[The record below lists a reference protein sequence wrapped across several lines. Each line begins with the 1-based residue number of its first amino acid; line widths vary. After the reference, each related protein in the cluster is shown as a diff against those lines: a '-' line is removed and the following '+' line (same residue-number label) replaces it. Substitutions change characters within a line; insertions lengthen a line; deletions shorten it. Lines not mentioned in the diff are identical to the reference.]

1 MVKVRVAQYLRRG
14 VEGKRWRWDMSVQ
27 SSIILISC
35 FMFACANGMTQLNS
49 IGFREYPLLG
59 FIEFH

>member
-1 MVKVRVAQYLRRG
+1 MRCIIFN
-14 VEGKRWRWDMSVQ
+14 VEKYKGNNDDGTCLTVQ
-27 SSIILISC
+27 SSIILILC

-59 FIEFH
+59 FVEFH